1 MIKYGYDHP
10 KFWDDYLDRI
20 EAMGLFVAIADA
32 GSLAAAGRRLR
43 LPLQTVSRKLQA
55 LEDHL
60 GVRLMTRTTRRL
72 ALTEEGRDYLDAC
85 RRVLAD
91 IEDAERRV
99 AGRHTE
105 PKGQLA
111 ITAPVV
117 FGRLHVLPV
126 LTEFLDAYP
135 QVEARLMLLDRVIDL
150 VEEGIDAAVRIGPLP
165 DSSLIATR
173 LGGLRRVVCASP
185 AYLKKHGT
193 PETLADLARH
203 DCITF
208 TGISSPVNWK
218 FDGIGTAGI
227 RSRLVVTTAEAAVDA
242 AIAGIGV
249 TRLLTYQVAEALDA
263 GKLRLILTGFE
274 TPAVPVNLVSVE
286 GRQAPVRVRAFL
298 DFAVPRLRARLTA
311 LGESPVFRA

>member
-1 MIKYGYDHP
+1 M
-10 KFWDDYLDRI
+10 DRI

-43 LPLQTVSRKLQA
+43 LPLQTVSRKLRA
-55 LEDHL
+55 LEEHL
-60 GVRLMTRTTRRL
+60 GVRLLTRTTRRL

-99 AGRHTE
+99 AGRHAE

-208 TGISSPVNWK
+208 AGISSPVNWK
-218 FDGIGTAGI
+218 FDGIGTASI

-286 GRQAPVRVRAFL
+286 GRQAPARVRAFL

>member
-1 MIKYGYDHP
+1 M
-10 KFWDDYLDRI
+10 DRI

-43 LPLQTVSRKLQA
+43 LPLQTVSRKLRA
-55 LEDHL
+55 LEEHL
-60 GVRLMTRTTRRL
+60 GVRLLTRTTRRL

-99 AGRHTE
+99 AGRHAE

-165 DSSLIATR
+165 DSSLIVTR

-208 TGISSPVNWK
+208 AGISSPVNWK
-218 FDGIGTAGI
+218 FDGIGTASI

-286 GRQAPVRVRAFL
+286 GRQAPARVRAFL

>member
-1 MIKYGYDHP
+1 M
-10 KFWDDYLDRI
+10 DRI

-60 GVRLMTRTTRRL
+60 GVRLLTRTTRRL

-99 AGRHTE
+99 AGRHAE

-208 TGISSPVNWK
+208 AGISSPVNWK
-218 FDGIGTAGI
+218 FDGIGTASI

-249 TRLLTYQVAEALDA
+249 TRLLLYQVAEALDA

-286 GRQAPVRVRAFL
+286 GRQAPARVRAFL

>member
-1 MIKYGYDHP
+1 M
-10 KFWDDYLDRI
+10 DRI

-43 LPLQTVSRKLQA
+43 QPLQTVSRKLQA

-60 GVRLMTRTTRRL
+60 GVRLLTRTTRRL
-72 ALTEEGRDYLDAC
+72 VLTEEGRDYLDAC

-91 IEDAERRV
+91 IEEAERRV
-99 AGRHTE
+99 AGKHAD

-117 FGRLHVLPV
+117 FGRLHVLPAV
-126 LTEFLDAYP
+126 TEFLGTYP
-135 QVEARLMLLDRVIDL
+135 QVAARLVLVDRVIDL

-185 AYLKKHGT
+185 AYLERHGA

-208 TGISSPVNWK
+208 AGISSPAHWK
-218 FDGIGTAGI
+218 FDGIGTARI

-242 AIAGIGV
+242 AVAGLGV
-249 TRLLTYQVAEALDA
+249 TRLLTYQVADALA
-263 GKLRLILTGFE
+263 LGRLRLILASFE
-274 TPAVPVNLVSVE
+274 TPGVPVNLVSVE
-286 GRQAPVRVRAFL
+286 GRQAPARVRAFL
-298 DFAVPRLRARLTA
+298 DFAVPRIRQRLTA
-311 LGESPVFRA
+311 LGEANSAFRS

>member
-1 MIKYGYDHP
+1 M
-10 KFWDDYLDRI
+10 DRI

-60 GVRLMTRTTRRL
+60 GVRLLTRTTRRL

-99 AGRHTE
+99 AGRHAE
-105 PKGQLA
+105 PQGQLA

-185 AYLKKHGT
+185 AYLKRHGT

-208 TGISSPVNWK
+208 AGISSPVNWK
-218 FDGIGTAGI
+218 FDGIGTASI

-286 GRQAPVRVRAFL
+286 GRQAPARVRAFL

>member
-1 MIKYGYDHP
+1 M
-10 KFWDDYLDRI
+10 DRI

-60 GVRLMTRTTRRL
+60 GVRLLTRTTRRL

-91 IEDAERRV
+91 VEEAERRV
-99 AGRHTE
+99 AGKHAE
-105 PKGQLA
+105 PKGHLA

-126 LTEFLDAYP
+126 LTDFLDAYR
-135 QVEARLMLLDRVIDL
+135 QVETRLMLLDRVIDL

-165 DSSLIATR
+165 DSSLLASR

-193 PETLADLARH
+193 PKTLADLARH

-208 TGISSPVNWK
+208 AGISSPVNWK
-218 FDGIGTAGI
+218 FDGIGTAAI

-249 TRLLTYQVAEALDA
+249 TRLLTYQVADALDA
-263 GKLRLILTGFE
+263 GKLRLILTEFE

-286 GRQAPVRVRAFL
+286 GRQAPARVRAFL
-298 DFAVPRLRARLTA
+298 DFAVPRIRARLTA
-311 LGESPVFRA
+311 LGERAAFRA